1 MSDPEI
7 RSFDEFRSS
16 FDESL
21 RYEPEAST
29 IAHLPETVESGFIDL
44 ADAVEIAVREIAR
57 QPVRNHFAEVGGEVG
72 RQLRMITYFAIHDP
86 TCPHL
91 ASWLQ
96 SGDAW
101 IDEGIRML
109 VACAEEHGLE
119 TDDLPR
125 ISDDRPDV

>member
-7 RSFDEFRSS
+7 RDLDEFRSS

-21 RYEPEAST
+21 RYAPEAST
-29 IAHLPETVESGFIDL
+29 IAHLPDIVRSGFMDL
-44 ADAVEIAVREIAR
+44 AEAVDIAVREIAR
-57 QPVRNHFAEVGGEVG
+57 QPVRNHFAEVDGEVG

-86 TCPHL
+86 TCPQL
-91 ASWLQ
+91 ESWLQ

-101 IDEGIRML
+101 IEEGIRML

-119 TDDLPR
+119 TDDL
-125 ISDDRPDV
+125 

>member
-7 RSFDEFRSS
+7 RNLDDFRSS

-29 IAHLPETVESGFIDL
+29 IAHLPDTVKSGFIDL
-44 ADAVEIAVREIAR
+44 AEAVDIAVREVAR
-57 QPVRNHFAEVGGEVG
+57 QPVRNHFAEVGGDVG
-72 RQLRMITYFAIHDP
+72 RQLRMITYFAIHDRA
-86 TCPHL
+86 CPQL

-101 IDEGIRML
+101 IEEGIRML
-109 VACAEEHGLE
+109 IACAEEYGLE
-119 TDDLPR
+119 TDDL
-125 ISDDRPDV
+125 